1 MQCGMKSEP
10 TSQFFFLNCKR
21 VSVLGEQCVGFFVVI
36 AIVVYLSFFHAQ
48 VERDAIIWSNK
59 TYASKPMLVKEDQAI
74 LAHRRWFAQ
83 FYSENSPRLTF
94 RNEEELAW

>member
-1 MQCGMKSEP
+1 M
-10 TSQFFFLNCKR
+10 
-21 VSVLGEQCVGFFVVI
+21 GFFVVI
-36 AIVVYLSFFHAQ
+36 AIVVHLLFFRAQ
-48 VERDAIIWSNK
+48 IERDALIWGNK

-94 RNEEELAW
+94 RNEVDLAW